1 MDKELVKAFVLE
13 CKQEQEWKE
22 RWEANHIE
30 FDNYFKDSG
39 KVEPHKVLISHWS
52 YKDNENNLREH
63 FINTK
68 EYEKLWKDKAGKN
81 YPGRFSAEIEAF
93 YWNEAENSLR
103 SD

>member
-1 MDKELVKAFVLE
+1 MDKELVDAFVLE

-30 FDNYFKDSG
+30 FDNYFKYSG
-39 KVEPHKVLISHWS
+39 KIEPHKVLITHWS
-52 YKDNENNLREH
+52 YEGNENNLREH

-68 EYEKLWKDKAGKN
+68 EYEKLWEKN
-81 YPGRFSAEIEAF
+81 KNNSGRFSAEIEAY
-93 YWNEAENSLR
+93 YWDETENSVR